1 MVWIWLAA
9 FAVFLLVE
17 AATMGLTSIWFALG
31 AGAALVTALLGGS
44 VAMQL
49 VFFAVISLA
58 AFAATRP
65 LAKKFIGKKKP
76 TNADRV
82 VGTEGIVLERID
94 NIAGEG
100 SVIVGGR
107 VWTARTE
114 SGESIEKD
122 APVKI
127 LRIEGVKLIVEPYRE
142 EQI

>member
-44 VAMQL
+44 LAMQL

-58 AFAATRP
+58 ALIATRP
-65 LAKKFIGKKKP
+65 LARKFIGKKKP

-82 VGTEGIVLERID
+82 VGAEGVVLERID

-107 VWTARTE
+107 VWTARAE
-114 SGESIEKD
+114 NGEGIEKD
-122 APVKI
+122 AQVKV
-127 LRIEGVKLIVEPYRE
+127 LRIDGVKLIVEPYRE
-142 EQI
+142 EKE